1 MTELGLSSLVGFVD
15 SYSLRLAELKET
27 LNTLDNRI
35 GDGDHGTN
43 MARGFAAANQQL
55 QKNPPADL
63 GAACSAVAM
72 ALLGHVGGASGPL
85 YGTVFLKM
93 GNVLGHEPHAD
104 EATLV
109 QAIAAARQGIAE
121 RGKATYGDKTMLDVW
136 EKSVTYLQG
145 NPATDR
151 FLGVATVALDEALAT
166 RDRIAKKGRAAYLG
180 PRSQGVCDPGSVS
193 SGLFFEEFARAC
205 GKELEL
211 IPWDTLV
218 L

>member
-1 MTELGLSSLVGFVD
+1 MTGLGLNSFLGFID

-43 MARGFAAANQQL
+43 MARGFATANQQL
-55 QKNPPADL
+55 QKNQPADL

-93 GNVLGHEPHAD
+93 GSILGHEQHAD
-104 EATLV
+104 EVKLV
-109 QAIAAARQGIAE
+109 QAITAARQGIVE
-121 RGKATYGDKTMLDVW
+121 RGKAAYGDKTMLDVW
-136 EKSVTYLQG
+136 EKSVTYLQD
-145 NPATDR
+145 NPDSDR
-151 FLGVATVALDEALAT
+151 FLGVATAAREEALAT

-205 GKELEL
+205 GKEIEL
-211 IPWDTLV
+211 ISWDTLV